1 MHFSNEPYNKE
12 LRQQLRRES
21 TPYENILWR
30 RLQKRQ
36 VLGLKFRR
44 QHGYGPYVLDFYCPT
59 IRLCIEVD
67 GEVHDSPE
75 AKKHDSERTEFL
87 EQEGITVIRF
97 RNEEIENNVESVVE
111 KIKAFINSRD
121 WRVRY
126 ATSPAS
132 LAP

>member
-1 MHFSNEPYNKE
+1 MHFSNDPYNKE

-36 VLGLKFRR
+36 VSGLKFRR

-59 IRLCIEVD
+59 IRRCIEVD
-67 GEVHDSPE
+67 GEIHDSPE
-75 AKKHDSERTEFL
+75 AKKHDCERTAFL

-97 RNEEIENNVESVVE
+97 RNEEIGNNVESIVE
-111 KIKAFINSRD
+111 KKKTFINSID

-126 ATSPAS
+126 VKTPNP
-132 LAP
+132 LL